1 MNWIRRLFRS
11 LGDRLL
17 PRYRAVFVDDLPDR
31 LKERRIYLVGEDRD
45 SWQAA
50 MICPCGCRA
59 RIQLSLVPR
68 DKPSWK
74 AEVGCAGVV
83 TLKPSIWRVKD
94 CRAHFFVRAGRI
106 VWARDSGIAQ
116 PPRHGT
122 RPRS

>member
-1 MNWIRRLFRS
+1 
-11 LGDRLL
+11 
-17 PRYRAVFVDDLPDR
+17 
-31 LKERRIYLVGEDRD
+31 
-45 SWQAA
+45 

-116 PPRHGT
+116 PPDMELGHV
-122 RPRS
+122 RSQSADNGEIRVEK